1 MSHAVIHYRTLHC
14 ELQLHQFPDGVSEYL
29 NLLLTTQESQGDRQW
44 ETGMPKAQGQSH
56 QSNGAT
62 WLQTQA
68 DRMQD

>member
-1 MSHAVIHYRTLHC
+1 MWVTTISFLMGYH
-14 ELQLHQFPDGVSEYL
+14 L
-29 NLLLTTQESQGDRQW
+29 NLLLTTQETQGGRQW